1 MKKLADF
8 FIVLSCALL
17 SASVSAGVANDIPSC
32 YAASKIGIPSTSPDM
47 ELFVLVDQTTPL
59 DANLQNAVL
68 ENVGRLVRPGT
79 AFVVGSF
86 SSFGQGRYLEIL
98 TAGTLESPIADK
110 VRDDIGVKILR
121 NFDTC
126 MRDQLDYGRKTAAA
140 ALNRALAGG
149 SAELARSDVM
159 SSLKELSNRVRQSA
173 AHDKVVFIVSDMLE
187 NSSISS
193 FYANRNVRALDPAVE
208 LKKAENA
215 QQIGDYSGA
224 RVFVLGAGLVQEN
237 AMGRNRDSGVY
248 RDPKTISSLRQF
260 WEQYFA
266 RSNAKLIEFGAPALM
281 APVK

>member
-1 MKKLADF
+1 MYKLPHFLFSLGAAF
-8 FIVLSCALL
+8 LSM
-17 SASVSAGVANDIPSC
+17 SVGAGVANDIPSC
-32 YAASKIGIPSTSPDM
+32 YTASKIGIPSPPPGV
-47 ELFVLVDQTTPL
+47 ELFVLIDQTTPL

-68 ENVGRLVRPGT
+68 ENVGSLVRPGT
-79 AFVVGSF
+79 AFVIGSF

-98 TAGTLESPIADK
+98 TAGTLESPIAEK
-110 VRDDIGVKILR
+110 TRDDIGVKLLR

-126 MRDQLDYGRKTAAA
+126 MQGQLDYGRKAAAA
-140 ALNRALAGG
+140 ALNKAFVGG

-159 SSLKELSNRVRQSA
+159 SSLKELSNRVRQSVA
-173 AHDKVVFIVSDMLE
+173 RDKVVFVVSDMLE

-215 QQIGDYSGA
+215 QQLGDFSGA

-237 AMGRNRDSGVY
+237 AGGRNRDSGVY
-248 RDPKTISSLRQF
+248 RDPKTIGSLRQF
-260 WEQYFA
+260 WGQYFA

-281 APVK
+281 APIR